1 MQTRIFPSSLFLL
14 SLVACTQSAV
24 QSPQPTPNASE
35 PELSQSEESVESN
48 DLLTSSSQS
57 SYGDP
62 ADALK
67 EQASNISPA
76 ATSAEPAPITYQAR
90 TEIDFDGLEVSGELV
105 KPQGAL
111 LFDRKAS
118 PGIPM
123 EDMEYDMAPQAE
135 SMVIGSS
142 SLGAKAQRYEGKV
155 KSRKGRGGGTS
166 GYGSGGGSFGAVG
179 RVAPRPP
186 APPPNTEQYTNYGVN
201 DMTASAT
208 DRFSTFSID
217 VDTASYTIS
226 RRKLQEGSLPP
237 TASVRVEEFVNY
249 FPYSYDAPTTDAP
262 FAVNMEAAPHPF
274 NDGHHLFRVGIKA
287 QDLDLSNRKP
297 VHLTFLVDVSGS
309 MNRPDKLGLAKRS
322 LRLLTDQLRPGD
334 TVALATYAGNVR
346 AVLDP
351 TDIRHKSQIHTAI
364 EDLSAGGSTAM
375 NSGIQL
381 AYRMAQSSAK
391 PGHENRVVV
400 LSDGDANVGP
410 ASHQAI
416 LESIKGYAKKGI
428 TLSTIGL
435 GMGNYKDTMME
446 QLANKGDGNY
456 YYIDSFSEA
465 KKVFGTN
472 LAGTLQVI
480 AKDVKI
486 QVEFNPETVATYRL
500 IGYENRDIADKDFR
514 NDKVDAG
521 EIGTGHTVTALYDLV
536 LADGADEELA
546 TVRIRNKKPGPD
558 SPAVEWMTSF
568 DSDELASR
576 FSKASP
582 DFRVAIAAATFAEIL
597 RGSPYAAEVSWQELA
612 ALASEAQRPGVSE
625 DDELLSLIQKA
636 ASLSGARGPTA
647 ER

>member
-1 MQTRIFPSSLFLL
+1 MQRPLFSSSILILAL
-14 SLVACTQSAV
+14 TACTQSGV
-24 QSPQPTPNASE
+24 QTPQTSPA
-35 PELSQSEESVESN
+35 PETQR
-48 DLLTSSSQS
+48 
-57 SYGDP
+57 
-62 ADALK
+62 ADTAD
-67 EQASNISPA
+67 A
-76 ATSAEPAPITYQAR
+76 ATSDLKPVATLTAETESTYGNAIDSLLISEDVLDDETVERDSDAMAEPLRLIGVPTP
-90 TEIDFDGLEVSGELV
+90 
-105 KPQGAL
+105 PQS
-111 LFDRKAS
+111 R
-118 PGIPM
+118 
-123 EDMEYDMAPQAE
+123 
-135 SMVIGSS
+135 
-142 SLGAKAQRYEGKV
+142 GKV
-155 KSRKGRGGGTS
+155 GESKRKEISQMRSRGRGGAVF
-166 GYGSGGGSFGAVG
+166 GGAAFGATG
-179 RVAPRPP
+179 SVAAP
-186 APPPNTEQYTNYGVN
+186 APVAAQTEQYTNYGVN
-201 DMTASAT
+201 DMTDAT
-208 DRFSTFSID
+208 KDRFSTFSID

-226 RRKLQEGSLPP
+226 RRKLNEGALPP

-249 FPYSYDAPTTDAP
+249 FPYSYDPPTTDAP
-262 FAVNMEAAPHPF
+262 FAVHMEAAPDPF
-274 NDGHHLFRVGIKA
+274 NSGHHLFRVGIKA

-322 LRLLTDQLRPGD
+322 LRLLIDQLRPGD

-351 TDIRHKSQIHTAI
+351 TDIRQKSQIHAAI

-391 PGHENRVVV
+391 VGHENRVIV

-416 LESIKGYAKKGI
+416 LESIKGYAKQGI

-500 IGYENRDIADKDFR
+500 IGYENRDIADRDFR

-521 EIGTGHTVTALYDLV
+521 EIGTGHTVTALYDIV
-536 LADGADEELA
+536 LANGGVQNTKSDLA

-558 SPAVEWMTSF
+558 SPAVEWMTQF
-568 DSDELASR
+568 DTQEIARR
-576 FSKASP
+576 FGGSSP
-582 DFRVAIAAATFAEIL
+582 NFKIAVAAATFAEVL
-597 RGSPYAAEVSWQELA
+597 RGSPYASEITWQQLA
-612 ALASEAQRPGVSE
+612 GLASEAQRPGVAE

-636 ASLSGARGPTA
+636 AGLSDGRGPTA
-647 ER
+647 GR

>member
-1 MQTRIFPSSLFLL
+1 MQNPLISSPLL
-14 SLVACTQSAV
+14 LLALSACAQSAIQPPQVQTVPAPVLESQAETNELKESVSQSTYGDAADIQGEGNSSTNPDAGEGAKAKKEEGLVARADNAAV
-24 QSPQPTPNASE
+24 SSVSSEPQPL
-35 PELSQSEESVESN
+35 ELFDSYDE
-48 DLLTSSSQS
+48 LT
-57 SYGDP
+57 
-62 ADALK
+62 A
-67 EQASNISPA
+67 
-76 ATSAEPAPITYQAR
+76 
-90 TEIDFDGLEVSGELV
+90 IDFEGVEVAGALQ

-111 LFDRKAS
+111 LLDRKSARG
-118 PGIPM
+118 GI
-123 EDMEYDMAPQAE
+123 
-135 SMVIGSS
+135 SV
-142 SLGAKAQRYEGKV
+142 R
-155 KSRKGRGGGTS
+155 GRGHGAS
-166 GYGSGGGSFGAVG
+166 GYGSGAGHFG
-179 RVAPRPP
+179 VATQAAP
-186 APPPNTEQYTNYGVN
+186 APPPNSEQYTNYGIN
-201 DMTASAT
+201 DMTDSAK

-217 VDTASYTIS
+217 VDTASYTIA
-226 RRKLQEGSLPP
+226 RRKLNEGALPP

-249 FPYSYDAPTTDAP
+249 FPYSYEAPSNDAP
-262 FAVNMEAAPHPF
+262 FAVHMEAAPDPF

-375 NSGIQL
+375 SSGIQL
-381 AYRMAQSSAK
+381 AYGMAQASAK
-391 PGHENRVVV
+391 PGHENRVIV

-416 LESIKGYAKKGI
+416 LESIKGYAQNGI

-472 LAGTLQVI
+472 LAGTLQVV

-486 QVEFNPETVATYRL
+486 QVEFNPEAVATYRL
-500 IGYENRDIADKDFR
+500 IGYENRDIADRDFR

-536 LADGADEELA
+536 LADGSEEELA

-558 SPAVEWMTSF
+558 SPAVEWMTAYET
-568 DSDELASR
+568 DEVARR

-582 DFRVAIAAATFAEIL
+582 DFQIAVAAVGFAEVL
-597 RGSPYAAEVSWQELA
+597 RGSPYAAEITWQQLA
-612 ALASEAQRPGVSE
+612 GLASEAQRPGVSE

-636 ASLSGARGPTA
+636 ASLSSHRGSTA
-647 ER
+647 GR